1 MILPKLKNK
10 KVIIGISGGI
20 AAYKIP
26 YLIRAFIKAGAEVKV
41 VVTRNALELVSRVTL
56 ETLSKNRVY
65 LEVFGAENDYT
76 TEHISLT
83 DWGDILVVAPAT
95 ANIIGKYASGIA
107 DDALS
112 TTLLAFNKQV
122 IVVPAMN
129 CKMFDHFAVQKN
141 IQFLK
146 QNGVLFIEPAFGEL
160 ACGYEG
166 KGRMAE
172 PEEIFEFTALSLLRS
187 TEFEN
192 CKILVTASRTEEAL
206 DPVRYVSNRSSGKT
220 GFAIANNLFLRGAEV
235 ILVAGP
241 SSEKV
246 LPGIMRIDV
255 QSAAEMYEA
264 VNSQFSSCRAAVMAA
279 AVADYTFPA
288 TDQKIK
294 KSDETISF
302 TAYKTTDIL
311 AAMGKLKR
319 NDQILAGFALET
331 ENLIANGQSKLERKN
346 LDFIVLNQSSA
357 ANPAFGVQD
366 NEVSILDKG
375 GTLQCYPKLDK
386 EQIAAIICDK
396 LLAEIK
402 NQALLTAN

>member
-26 YLIRAFIKAGAEVKV
+26 YLIRACIKAGAEVKV
-41 VVTRNALELVSRVTL
+41 VVTKNALELVSRVTL

-129 CKMFDHFAVQKN
+129 CKMYENFAVQRN

-146 QNGVLFIEPAFGEL
+146 QNGVSFIEPAFGEL

-172 PEEIFEFTALSLLRS
+172 PEEIFEFTAFSLLK
-187 TEFEN
+187 TEEFKN
-192 CKILVTASRTEEAL
+192 CKILVTASRTEESL

-235 ILVAGP
+235 VLVAGP
-241 SSEKV
+241 STEKV
-246 LPGIMRIDV
+246 LPGITRIDV

-264 VNSQFSSCRAAVMAA
+264 VNSHFSSCRAAVMAA

-294 KSDETISF
+294 KSDETITF

-319 NDQILAGFALET
+319 NDQILVGFALET

-357 ANPAFGVQD
+357 SNPAFGVQD

-375 GTLQCYPKLDK
+375 GTLQSYPKLDK
-386 EQIAAIICDK
+386 EQIATIICDK
-396 LLAEIK
+396 LLTEI
-402 NQALLTAN
+402 NAMTLEQTN